1 MTLSRDSKRRIV
13 VATKQLTN
21 MGQVATCF
29 RSAAATLL
37 EEVAPLNPPENVG
50 DGGKRGDMIS
60 FDGDM
65 ISFDGDNSV
74 KCEKENSKEAWSEED
89 DGWSDE
95 GAWSD
100 EDTSFNLSDELW
112 DSFNNCTN
120 MIPYADEYVEQQIS
134 IANVRLANEK
144 SEEIYTSSTQ
154 VSRCRSMKRVQFLP
168 EPNLVTVI
176 SV

>member
-1 MTLSRDSKRRIV
+1 MTLTRDSKRRIV

-29 RSAAATLL
+29 RTAATTLL
-37 EEVAPLNPPENVG
+37 DEVAPLDAQEIIG
-50 DGGKRGDMIS
+50 DGGKRGEIL
-60 FDGDM
+60 FDGN
-65 ISFDGDNSV
+65 NST
-74 KCEKENSKEAWSEED
+74 KCEKENSKEAWSEEED
-89 DGWSDE
+89 DGWSDDE
-95 GAWSD
+95 AWSD
-100 EDTSFNLSDELW
+100 EDTSFNISDELW

-134 IANVRLANEK
+134 HANVRLANEK
-144 SEEIYTSSTQ
+144 SEQLYLTSTQ
-154 VSRCRSMKRVQFLP
+154 VSRCRSMKKVQFLP